1 MPPLPVAA
9 LPLGLALAGLL
20 CACRREPAPAPNLL
34 LLTIDT
40 LRADRTSAYG
50 YGRPT
55 TPELEALARSG
66 ALFERAYS
74 QAPFTAPSHASLFTG
89 LVSQSHGL
97 LHWSSRLDPAAITF
111 AEHFGAEGYRTGAFY
126 NHASLPVTGLL
137 RGFEHQSKLAFDTYE
152 RTLEA
157 LWAWLDADG
166 KGRPG
171 EQPFAIWL
179 HFWDVHRP
187 YGYRDWKPFEQ
198 YTPRRGAELELA
210 FAEQGFG
217 PPHDL
222 RVGRLEEHYNVNA
235 ARRERALPLPGGSPR
250 PFGPEDW
257 RAISDRYD
265 NGVRYADQGLGEL
278 LRGLEQRGLGDRSV
292 LCVTSD
298 HGETLTERPGCW
310 FTHDPYLYEETLR
323 VPLLFRFP
331 GGRFAGVRSP
341 VLARGIDV
349 LPTLIEAAGVAP
361 LETQGRSL
369 LPVLAGR
376 DKETLPLFAQTQ
388 TRAAKESDARLPKDQ
403 QGAWLEHRQAI
414 LDGRFKLI
422 RQIEPERLEL
432 YDLSADPGEQRDLST
447 DPAGAAEAERLLG
460 RLLDL
465 ERSLPSRGLGRRQ
478 QSADEL
484 RMLNALGYI
493 SSEELEQQLEALKRG
508 AEPEG
513 EARGDSR

>member
-1 MPPLPVAA
+1 MHPMRWASLTLCLAA
-9 LPLGLALAGLL
+9 AGLL
-20 CACRREPAPAPNLL
+20 ASCRRAPDPAPNLL

-55 TPELEALARSG
+55 TPELEGLARSS

-97 LHWSSRLDPAAITF
+97 LHWSSQLDGQAITF
-111 AEHFGAEGYRTGAFY
+111 AEHFAGQGYRTGAFY

-137 RGFEHQSKLAFDTYE
+137 RGFEHESKLAFDTYE

-157 LWAWLDADG
+157 LWAWTDTDR
-166 KGRPG
+166 KGLPG
-171 EQPFAIWL
+171 EQPFAVWL

-187 YGYRDWKPFEQ
+187 YGFRDWKPFEAH
-198 YTPRRGAELELA
+198 TARRGSDLQLS
-210 FAEQGFG
+210 FAERGFG
-217 PPHDL
+217 PEHDA

-235 ARRERALPLPGGSPR
+235 SRRERPLPLPGEGAR
-250 PFGPEDW
+250 VFGPADW

-265 NGVRYADQGLGEL
+265 NGVRYADQGLGAL
-278 LRGLEQRGLGDRSV
+278 LRGLEQRGLLERTV

-331 GGRFAGVRSP
+331 KKRFAGVRSR

-349 LPTLIEAAGVAP
+349 LPTLVDAAGVEA
-361 LETQGRSL
+361 LEVQGRSL
-369 LPVLAGR
+369 LAVLEGSDAS
-376 DKETLPLFAQTQ
+376 ELPLFAQTQ
-388 TRAAKESDARLPKDQ
+388 TRAAKESDLRLPKDQ
-403 QGAWLEHRQAI
+403 QGRWLEHRQAI
-414 LDGRFKLI
+414 FDGRFKLI
-422 RQIEPERLEL
+422 RQLEPERIEL
-432 YDLSADPGEQRDLST
+432 YDLERDPGELRDLSA
-447 DPAGAAEAERLLG
+447 DPAGAAELKRLLG

-465 ERSLPSRGLGRRQ
+465 ERSLPSRGSGRRQ
-478 QSADEL
+478 QSEEEL
-484 RMLNALGYI
+484 RVLFALGYI
-493 SSEELEQQLEALKRG
+493 SEDELEQQLEALRQSPDPG
-508 AEPEG
+508 AG
-513 EARGDSR
+513 EAPR